1 MQGNTQPISQPAE
14 SVEVLITQLTPAMT
28 VAIQQAAVILHHVFA
43 PQGSWETLEEAIQEV
58 QEMLAP
64 ERMAW
69 VAMLGAE
76 VVGWIGGVP
85 HYDGNVWELHPL
97 VVKPAWQRQGIGSR
111 LVQFLEQQ
119 VKARG
124 GLTICLGSDDKH
136 NQTSLAGVDLYE
148 QLWEQIRTMRNL
160 NGHPYEFY
168 QRLGYSVI
176 GVMPDA
182 SGRGKPDIIMGKRM
196 T

>member
-1 MQGNTQPISQPAE
+1 MINNEQTPTRILNLQ
-14 SVEVLITQLTPAMT
+14 ITQLTPAMT
-28 VAIQQAAVILHHVFA
+28 AAVQQAAAILHYVFA
-43 PQGSWETLEEAIQEV
+43 PQGSWETLEGAIQEV

-64 ERMAW
+64 DRMVW
-69 VAMLGAE
+69 VAMVDAE
-76 VVGWIGGVP
+76 VIGWIGGVP

-97 VVKPAWQRQGIGSR
+97 VVKPEWQRQGIGSR
-111 LVQFLEQQ
+111 LVQCLEQQ

-124 GLTICLGSDDKH
+124 GLTISLGSDDKH
-136 NQTSLAGVDLYE
+136 NQTSLAGVDLYAN
-148 QLWEQIRTMRNL
+148 LWEQIRTMRNL

-168 QRLGYSVI
+168 QKLGYTVI